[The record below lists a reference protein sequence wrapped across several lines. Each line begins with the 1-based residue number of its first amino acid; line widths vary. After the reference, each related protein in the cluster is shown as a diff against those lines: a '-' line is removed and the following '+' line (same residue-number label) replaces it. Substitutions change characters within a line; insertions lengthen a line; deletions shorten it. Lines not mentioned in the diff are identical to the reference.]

1 MELFEDG
8 NDIIDENNQNMYINK
23 NSKRSKERKIG
34 HIIEKVYLWR
44 KLYNGF
50 TDENGKYIK
59 LTLEE
64 SAEKV
69 GISKKSLDDY
79 LIQLR
84 YLILILFF
92 IFILELEELIILFLM
107 NIKMIKLEC

>member
-1 MELFEDG
+1 MELFEDA
-8 NDIIDENNQNMYINK
+8 NEMIDENNQNVFINA

-34 HIIEKVYLWR
+34 YIIEKVYLWR

-50 TDENGKYIK
+50 TDENGKFIK

-64 SAEKV
+64 AAEKV

-84 YLILILFF
+84 
-92 IFILELEELIILFLM
+92 
-107 NIKMIKLEC
+107 

>member
-1 MELFEDG
+1 M
-8 NDIIDENNQNMYINK
+8 DILEEVTENVDENNQNVHINA

-34 HIIEKVYLWR
+34 YIIEKVYLWR

-50 TDENGKYIK
+50 TDNNGNFIK

-64 SAEKV
+64 AAEKV

-84 YLILILFF
+84 YLWLFYNGKF
-92 IFILELEELIILFLM
+92 
-107 NIKMIKLEC
+107 